1 MLKVMTPNFF
11 LLMAG
16 LHVLTTLEH
25 YYSKCIKNLQ
35 RQHQIMDSKHHS
47 PIKNQDKNWR
57 SGWFKDRARRSQD
70 EPRTPCDFKK
80 EGSTNKKMKI

>member
-1 MLKVMTPNFF
+1 MHKKPTKTAPDH
-11 LLMAG
+11 G
-16 LHVLTTLEH
+16 
-25 YYSKCIKNLQ
+25 
-35 RQHQIMDSKHHS
+35 DSKHHS

>member
-1 MLKVMTPNFF
+1 
-11 LLMAG
+11 
-16 LHVLTTLEH
+16 
-25 YYSKCIKNLQ
+25 
-35 RQHQIMDSKHHS
+35 MDSKHHS

-57 SGWFKDRARRSQD
+57 SGCFKDRARRSQD